1 LKRLTNIAV
10 PLELVDDLH
19 EVAARELG
27 IERDAVRR
35 VEVLRRSIDAR
46 QKVPRLIMSL
56 GVLLVGEE
64 EPTVETIP
72 VEIPEVA
79 NPNKRVVIVGAGP
92 AGLFAALRFAD
103 AGVPVTVLERG
114 GAMDDRNK
122 RARTLRADGVLDP
135 ECNLCFGEGG
145 AGTYSDGKLY
155 TRKRSK
161 RVKRVYSRLV
171 QFGAS
176 PEILVDA
183 HPHIGTNRIIP
194 VITTMREWLKEHG
207 VCFMFDTRMDDLII
221 ENNRVRGVSLGD
233 SEIEADAVVL
243 ATGHSAR
250 DTYIMLAARGVAMT
264 PKPFAVGARVE
275 HPQSLINRI
284 QFGAY
289 AENPSLGA
297 AEYFLSCQIDT
308 RGVYSFCMCPGG
320 FIIPTPTEIGHLNV
334 NGMSNQSRKNHF
346 ANAALVATL
355 EPEDFAPGGDAL
367 EGLEFQRAIER
378 QAFEVGGGNY
388 SAPATRLTD
397 FVAGRASSTL
407 PARSSYRPH
416 LTAADIGDVLPD
428 YVSDAIRLA
437 VKRFESRMRGY
448 LSDEAVIVAAETTT
462 SSPIRLERGDDLQS
476 ITVQGLYPTGE
487 GAGYAGGI
495 VTSAIDGMR
504 VAEQIL
510 MTP

>member
-1 LKRLTNIAV
+1 
-10 PLELVDDLH
+10 
-19 EVAARELG
+19 
-27 IERDAVRR
+27 
-35 VEVLRRSIDAR
+35 
-46 QKVPRLIMSL
+46 
-56 GVLLVGEE
+56 
-64 EPTVETIP
+64 
-72 VEIPEVA
+72 
-79 NPNKRVVIVGAGP
+79 
-92 AGLFAALRFAD
+92 
-103 AGVPVTVLERG
+103 
-114 GAMDDRNK
+114 
-122 RARTLRADGVLDP
+122 
-135 ECNLCFGEGG
+135 
-145 AGTYSDGKLY
+145 
-155 TRKRSK
+155 
-161 RVKRVYSRLV
+161 
-171 QFGAS
+171 
-176 PEILVDA
+176 
-183 HPHIGTNRIIP
+183 
-194 VITTMREWLKEHG
+194 
-207 VCFMFDTRMDDLII
+207 
-221 ENNRVRGVSLGD
+221 VRGVSLGD